1 MGEQQGSVERRGERQ
16 RKGLTRRGNF
26 GGWSR
31 SKGWQLPQKGTY
43 HWGVK
48 GSREERGEEQEPE
61 EGGSSQLSVLP
72 VLRCARM
79 RGWLT

>member
-1 MGEQQGSVERRGERQ
+1 MGEQESSVERRGEKQ
-16 RKGLTRRGNF
+16 RKGLTRQENF

-61 EGGSSQLSVLP
+61 EGGSSPAL
-72 VLRCARM
+72 CAPRLEVCQNE
-79 RGWLT
+79 GDG